1 MVQKLINDREENK
14 FFNVWLQLFQ
24 QTMSDLQD
32 YYNLVYESNLLGA
45 LIFDNQLSEIAKIIN
60 RELFIKTYWQI
71 FNEETK
77 NGTVDAHLY
86 ILYAIF
92 GSNATIYV
100 DQVSP
105 LYVRYLIQTNT
116 ITLNNWLTK
125 QGDQMVTKN
134 GDRLMFR
141 SILSGLTNAE
151 LTNAE
156 LENLLKAT
164 ANYGEYL
171 DFEIETDV
179 DENDFGFVN
188 QFAGIHD
195 DYGLV
200 TQTPEIFADYGE
212 VTQPTA

>member
-32 YYNLVYESNLLGA
+32 YYNLVYESDLLGQ

-60 RELFIKTYWQI
+60 RDLFIKTYWQI

-100 DQVSP
+100 DQQSP
-105 LYVRYLIQTNT
+105 LCIKYLIETNT

-125 QGDQMVTKN
+125 QGDQMITKD

-141 SILSGLTNAE
+141 SILSQLTNAE
-151 LTNAE
+151 LA
-156 LENLLKAT
+156 NLLKAT
-164 ANYGEYL
+164 ANYGEVL

-179 DENDFGFVN
+179 GENDFGLVTTSRVLRE
-188 QFAGIHD
+188 

-212 VTQPTA
+212 VA

>member
-1 MVQKLINDREENK
+1 MVQKLINDTEENK
-14 FFNVWLQLFQ
+14 FYNVWLQLFQ

-32 YYNLVYESNLLGA
+32 YFNLVYESQLLGG

-71 FNEETK
+71 FNEEQK

-92 GSNATIYV
+92 GSNATIFV
-100 DQVSP
+100 DQQSP

-125 QGDQMVTKN
+125 QGDQMTTKN

-141 SILSGLTNAE
+141 SILSG

-171 DFEIETDV
+171 DFEIETDI

-188 QFAGIHD
+188 QFAGFHD

>member
-1 MVQKLINDREENK
+1 MVQKLINDSEENK

-32 YYNLVYESNLLGA
+32 YFNLVYESQLLGE

-100 DQVSP
+100 EPISP
-105 LYVRYLIQTNT
+105 LYVKYLIQTNT
-116 ITLNNWLTK
+116 INLESWITK
-125 QGDQMVTKN
+125 AGDQMITSE

-151 LTNAE
+151 LA
-156 LENLLKAT
+156 NLLKAT
-164 ANYGEYL
+164 ANYGEVL

-179 DENDFGFVN
+179 DENDFGSVT
-188 QFAGIHD
+188 QFAPVHD

-212 VTQPTA
+212 VTQPTE

>member
-1 MVQKLINDREENK
+1 MVQKLINDKEENK

-92 GSNATIYV
+92 GSNATIFV
-100 DQVSP
+100 EQVSP

-141 SILSGLTNAE
+141 SILSG

>member
-1 MVQKLINDREENK
+1 MVQKLINDKEENK

-92 GSNATIYV
+92 GSNATIFV

-141 SILSGLTNAE
+141 SLLSG

-179 DENDFGFVN
+179 DKNDFGFVN

>member
-1 MVQKLINDREENK
+1 MVQKLINDTEENK
-14 FFNVWLQLFQ
+14 FYNVWLQLFQ

-32 YYNLVYESNLLGA
+32 YFNLVYESQLLGS

-71 FNEETK
+71 FNEESK

-100 DQVSP
+100 DQISP
-105 LYVRYLIQTNT
+105 LYVKYLIQTNT
-116 ITLNNWLTK
+116 INLESWLTK
-125 QGDQMVTKN
+125 AGDQMITKA

-141 SILSGLTNAE
+141 SVLSGLTNAE
-151 LTNAE
+151 LA
-156 LENLLKAT
+156 NLLKAT
-164 ANYGEYL
+164 ANYGEVL
-171 DFEIETDV
+171 DFEIDTDV
-179 DENDFGFVN
+179 DENDFGFVT
-188 QFAGIHD
+188 QVSAIRD

-212 VTQPTA
+212 VTQPTE

>member
-1 MVQKLINDREENK
+1 MVQKLINDSEENR
-14 FFNVWLQLFQ
+14 FFTVWLQLFQ
-24 QTMSDLQD
+24 QTMADLQD
-32 YYNLVYESNLLGA
+32 YFNLVYESQLLGG

-60 RELFIKTYWQI
+60 RDLFIKTYWQI

-100 DQVSP
+100 DQISP
-105 LYVRYLIQTNT
+105 LYVKYFIQTNT
-116 ITLNNWLTK
+116 INLESWITK
-125 QGDQMVTKN
+125 HGEQMITKA

-141 SILSGLTNAE
+141 SLLSGLTNAE
-151 LTNAE
+151 LA
-156 LENLLKAT
+156 NLLKAT

-179 DENDFGFVN
+179 DANDFGSVAQN
-188 QFAGIHD
+188 AYIHD

-200 TQTPEIFADYGE
+200 TQQAEIFADYGE

>member
-1 MVQKLINDREENK
+1 MVQKLINDSEENK
-14 FFNVWLQLFQ
+14 FYNVWLQLFQ

-32 YYNLVYESNLLGA
+32 YFNLVYESQLLGS
-45 LIFDNQLSEIAKIIN
+45 LIFDNQLSEMAKIIN

-71 FNEETK
+71 FNEESK

-100 DQVSP
+100 DQISP
-105 LYVRYLIQTNT
+105 LYVKYLIQTNT
-116 ITLNNWLTK
+116 INLESWLTK
-125 QGDQMVTKN
+125 AGDQMITKA

-141 SILSGLTNAE
+141 SLLSGLTNAD

-156 LENLLKAT
+156 LADLLKAT
-164 ANYGEYL
+164 ANYGEVL

-179 DENDFGFVN
+179 DENDFGFVT
-188 QFAGIHD
+188 QVSAIRD

-212 VTQPTA
+212 VTQPTE

>member
-1 MVQKLINDREENK
+1 MVQKLINDSEENK
-14 FFNVWLQLFQ
+14 FYNVWLQLFQ

-32 YYNLVYESNLLGA
+32 YFNLVYESQLLGS
-45 LIFDNQLSEIAKIIN
+45 LIFDNQLSEMAKIIN

-71 FNEETK
+71 FNEESK

-100 DQVSP
+100 DQISP
-105 LYVRYLIQTNT
+105 LYVKYLIQTNT
-116 ITLNNWLTK
+116 INLESWLTK
-125 QGDQMVTKN
+125 AGDQMITKA

-141 SILSGLTNAE
+141 SVLSGLTNAE
-151 LTNAE
+151 LA
-156 LENLLKAT
+156 NLLKAT
-164 ANYGEYL
+164 ANYGEVL
-171 DFEIETDV
+171 DFEIDTDV
-179 DENDFGFVN
+179 DENDFGFVT
-188 QFAGIHD
+188 QISAIRD

-212 VTQPTA
+212 VTQPTE

>member
-125 QGDQMVTKN
+125 HGDQMVTKN

-141 SILSGLTNAE
+141 SILSG

>member
-1 MVQKLINDREENK
+1 MVQKLINDSEENK
-14 FFNVWLQLFQ
+14 FFSVWLQLFN

-32 YYNLVYESNLLGA
+32 YFNLVYESQLLGG

-60 RELFIKTYWQI
+60 RDLFVKTYWQI

-86 ILYAIF
+86 MLYAIF
-92 GSNATIYV
+92 GANATIYV
-100 DQVSP
+100 EQISP
-105 LYVRYLIQTNT
+105 LYVKYLIQTNT
-116 ITLNNWLTK
+116 INLESWLTK
-125 QGDQMVTKN
+125 HGDQMITKA

-151 LTNAE
+151 LA
-156 LENLLKAT
+156 NLLKAT

-171 DFEIETDV
+171 EFEIETDA
-179 DENDFGFVN
+179 DQNDFGSVS
-188 QFAGIHD
+188 QFSGVRD

-200 TQTPEIFADYGE
+200 TQQAEIFADYGE
-212 VTQPTA
+212 VTQPIQ

>member
-92 GSNATIYV
+92 GSNATIFV

-141 SILSGLTNAE
+141 SLLSG

-179 DENDFGFVN
+179 DKNDFGFVN

>member
-1 MVQKLINDREENK
+1 MVQKLINDSEENK
-14 FFNVWLQLFQ
+14 FYNVWLQLFQ

-32 YYNLVYESNLLGA
+32 YFNLVYESQLLGS

-71 FNEETK
+71 FNEESK

-100 DQVSP
+100 DQISP
-105 LYVRYLIQTNT
+105 LYVKYLIQTNT
-116 ITLNNWLTK
+116 INLESWLTK
-125 QGDQMVTKN
+125 AGDQMITKA

-141 SILSGLTNAE
+141 SVLSGLTNAE
-151 LTNAE
+151 LA
-156 LENLLKAT
+156 NLLKAT
-164 ANYGEYL
+164 ANYGEVL
-171 DFEIETDV
+171 DFEIDTDV
-179 DENDFGFVN
+179 DENDFGFVT
-188 QFAGIHD
+188 QISAIHD

-212 VTQPTA
+212 VTQPTE

>member
-1 MVQKLINDREENK
+1 MVQKLINDTEENK
-14 FFNVWLQLFQ
+14 FYSVWLQLFQ
-24 QTMSDLQD
+24 QTMADLQD
-32 YYNLVYESNLLGA
+32 YYNLVYESQLLGG
-45 LIFDNQLSEIAKIIN
+45 LIFDNQLSEMAKIIN

-100 DQVSP
+100 DEVSP
-105 LYVRYLIQTNT
+105 LYVKYLIQTNT
-116 ITLNNWLTK
+116 INLIEWLTK
-125 QGDQMVTKN
+125 HGEQMITKS

-141 SILSGLTNAE
+141 SLLSGLTNAE
-151 LTNAE
+151 LA
-156 LENLLKAT
+156 NLLKAT
-164 ANYGEYL
+164 ANYGELL

-179 DENDFGFVN
+179 DENDFGSVT
-188 QFAGIHD
+188 QMAGVRD

-200 TQTPEIFADYGE
+200 TQQAEIFADYGE
-212 VTQPTA
+212 VTQPTE

>member
-92 GSNATIYV
+92 GSNATIFV
-100 DQVSP
+100 DQQSP

-125 QGDQMVTKN
+125 HGDQMVTKN

-141 SILSGLTNAE
+141 SILSG

>member
-1 MVQKLINDREENK
+1 MVQKLINDSEENR
-14 FFNVWLQLFQ
+14 FFTVWLQLFQ
-24 QTMSDLQD
+24 QTMADLQD
-32 YYNLVYESNLLGA
+32 YFNLVYESQLLGG

-60 RELFIKTYWQI
+60 RDLFIKTYWQI

-100 DQVSP
+100 DQISP
-105 LYVRYLIQTNT
+105 LYVKYLIQTNT
-116 ITLNNWLTK
+116 INLESWITK
-125 QGDQMVTKN
+125 HGEQMITKA

-151 LTNAE
+151 LA
-156 LENLLKAT
+156 NLLKAT

-179 DENDFGFVN
+179 DANDFGSVT
-188 QFAGIHD
+188 QLAGIHD

-200 TQTPEIFADYGE
+200 TQQAEIFADYGE

>member
-1 MVQKLINDREENK
+1 MVQKLINDSEENR
-14 FFNVWLQLFQ
+14 FFTVWLQLFQ
-24 QTMSDLQD
+24 QTMADLQD
-32 YYNLVYESNLLGA
+32 YFNLVYESQLLGG

-60 RELFIKTYWQI
+60 RDLFIKTYWQI

-100 DQVSP
+100 DQISP
-105 LYVRYLIQTNT
+105 LYVKYLIQTNT
-116 ITLNNWLTK
+116 INLESWITK
-125 QGDQMVTKN
+125 HGEQMITKA

-141 SILSGLTNAE
+141 SLLSGLTNAE
-151 LTNAE
+151 LA
-156 LENLLKAT
+156 NLLKAT

-179 DENDFGFVN
+179 DANDFGSVA
-188 QFAGIHD
+188 QIAYIHD

-200 TQTPEIFADYGE
+200 TQQAEIFADYGE

>member
-1 MVQKLINDREENK
+1 MVQKLINDSEENK

-32 YYNLVYESNLLGA
+32 YFNLVYESQLLGS
-45 LIFDNQLSEIAKIIN
+45 LIFDNQLSEMAKIIN

-71 FNEETK
+71 FNEESK

-100 DQVSP
+100 NQISP
-105 LYVRYLIQTNT
+105 LYVKYLIETNT

-125 QGDQMVTKN
+125 AGDQMITKA

-141 SILSGLTNAE
+141 TILSGLTNAE
-151 LTNAE
+151 LA
-156 LENLLKAT
+156 NLLKAT
-164 ANYGEYL
+164 ANYGEVL

-179 DENDFGFVN
+179 DENDFGSVA

-212 VTQPTA
+212 VTQPTE

>member
-1 MVQKLINDREENK
+1 MVQKLINDIEENK

-92 GSNATIYV
+92 GSNATIFV
-100 DQVSP
+100 EQVSP

-125 QGDQMVTKN
+125 HGDQMVTKN

-141 SILSGLTNAE
+141 SLLSG

>member
-1 MVQKLINDREENK
+1 MVQKLINDSEENK
-14 FFNVWLQLFQ
+14 FFSVWLQLFQ

-32 YYNLVYESNLLGA
+32 YFNLVYESQLLGG

-60 RELFIKTYWQI
+60 RDLFIKTYWKI

-100 DQVSP
+100 DQQSP
-105 LYVRYLIQTNT
+105 LYVKYLIQTNT
-116 ITLNNWLTK
+116 INLESWLTK
-125 QGDQMVTKN
+125 HGEQMITKA

-141 SILSGLTNAE
+141 SLLSGLTNAE
-151 LTNAE
+151 LA
-156 LENLLKAT
+156 NLLKAT
-164 ANYGEYL
+164 ANYGELL

-179 DENDFGFVN
+179 DENDFGSVT
-188 QFAGIHD
+188 QLVGVRD

-200 TQTPEIFADYGE
+200 TQQAEIFADYGE
-212 VTQPTA
+212 VTQPIE

>member
-1 MVQKLINDREENK
+1 MVQKLINDTEENK
-14 FFNVWLQLFQ
+14 FYAVWLSLFE
-24 QTMSDLQD
+24 QTMQDLQD

-71 FNEETK
+71 FNEETR

-92 GSNATIYV
+92 GSNATIFV
-100 DQVSP
+100 DQQSP

-134 GDRLMFR
+134 GDRLLFR

-151 LTNAE
+151 L
-156 LENLLKAT
+156 ENLLRAT

>member
-92 GSNATIYV
+92 GSNATIFV
-100 DQVSP
+100 EQVSP

-141 SILSGLTNAE
+141 SILSG

>member
-1 MVQKLINDREENK
+1 MVQKLINDSEENR
-14 FFNVWLQLFQ
+14 FYSVWLQLFQ
-24 QTMSDLQD
+24 QTMADLQD
-32 YYNLVYESNLLGA
+32 YFNLVYESQLLGG

-60 RELFIKTYWQI
+60 RDLFIKTYWQI

-100 DQVSP
+100 DQISP
-105 LYVRYLIQTNT
+105 LYVKYLIQTNT
-116 ITLNNWLTK
+116 INLESWITK
-125 QGDQMVTKN
+125 HGEQMITKA

-141 SILSGLTNAE
+141 SLLSGLTNAE
-151 LTNAE
+151 LA
-156 LENLLKAT
+156 NLLKAT

-179 DENDFGFVN
+179 DANDFGSVA
-188 QFAGIHD
+188 QIAYIHD

-200 TQTPEIFADYGE
+200 TQQAEIFADYGE

>member
-1 MVQKLINDREENK
+1 MVQKLINDTEENK
-14 FFNVWLQLFQ
+14 FYTVWLRLFE
-24 QTMSDLQD
+24 QTMQDLQD
-32 YYNLVYESNLLGA
+32 YFNLVYESNLLGQ

-71 FNEETK
+71 FNEEQK

-92 GSNATIYV
+92 GSNATIFI
-100 DQVSP
+100 DQASP

-116 ITLNNWLTK
+116 ITLNNWITK
-125 QGDQMVTKN
+125 HGDKMVTKN
-134 GDRLMFR
+134 GDNLMFR
-141 SILSGLTNAE
+141 SLLSG

-212 VTQPTA
+212 VTQPTE